1 MVSKSFGED
10 IAFFLYLVPIV
21 AGIVY
26 GVYEWYE
33 FGPHSISMPGYAYVV
48 VSKSPYLFLGSLV
61 AICVGFLIELRST
74 PVNERTTIVSA
85 NTTRMQILAII
96 VLLFSLAAAISS
108 ANYNFTNGVGSFLTG
123 RYALIFA
130 FFLIGFSILL
140 SPRQLVGNVKLN
152 VAPEFVGLLVMAIS
166 PFVLYGCIKLHL
178 PYNAAS
184 IAAIAVLAIG
194 VAIFLSGSRL
204 FKRKPVATQDR
215 RQAPKIAAPA

>member
-1 MVSKSFGED
+1 LVSKSNGED

-21 AGIVY
+21 AGIAY

-33 FGPHSISMPGYAYVV
+33 FGPHSNSMPGYAYVV
-48 VSKSPYLFLGSLV
+48 VSKSPYLFLGALV

-96 VLLFSLAAAISS
+96 VLVLSLAAAISAS
-108 ANYNFTNGVGSFLTG
+108 NYNLTNGVGSFLTG

-166 PFVLYGCIKLHL
+166 PFVLYGAIKLHL
-178 PYNAAS
+178 PYAAAG
-184 IAAIAVLAIG
+184 IAALAVLVIG
-194 VAIFLSGSRL
+194 VAIFLSGSKL
-204 FKRKPVATQDR
+204 FKKKSAGSPDR